1 MKTSKVLAL
10 VAAGVLTLG
19 SAAAFAGCKPDSPTG
34 ELGRATTI
42 YVQLINYTTEADKAY
57 ERLATV
63 YNETQGVED
72 DVEVVIDEQT
82 SVNNFTSSL
91 QPGRENPYDIMTID
105 NMTFKEV
112 LVEYFDGAN
121 VMVPLDEYLED
132 EAFAEALGLSD
143 IPETSMDMWKMT
155 QSSDEDGFF
164 RAGAGQPQLALP
176 FFNNPQVLF
185 YNTQMFEQMGIN
197 IISVPEEDLDA
208 YNKEHGTNLK
218 PHGYAEYTPDA
229 VGGDL
234 ADKTS
239 ENMAGKTVVKV
250 FNNCIPMNWEEL
262 RTVAQMYQQDHPGS
276 YGYMSEWWFNY
287 GWSVGGDCIGWNAE
301 EGQYEL
307 SLGDETKG
315 LLVIDDTLEVNG
327 TTYYQGDVLDYEDL
341 HSLTDSARS
350 TLLSEKRVAELP
362 SMYEAFVEF
371 NRLGVPTDK
380 DVTDAAHGSLK
391 GYGIAPT
398 TVSDRAGLF
407 SDGMSPMLCE
417 YYATQNAFTA
427 KLGNNFNIAPLA
439 QYREYEG
446 DPYNDGELKVIG
458 ENGYTGDLATA
469 VNSAGE
475 EVAIVG
481 ETAVATEPMT
491 AGMFLPANA
500 DPERREAALKYMAW
514 ACGPE
519 GQAILAEGNTS
530 VPNQSSFVDD
540 EEFMSAEGKV
550 TSNLYAALFAN
561 SNTYVGDWSYDSND
575 AWITTWS
582 IILNTDVREG
592 LMTVDQ
598 FLDERETDAN
608 RAIGGIGVYTKRT

>member
-1 MKTSKVLAL
+1 M
-10 VAAGVLTLG
+10 
-19 SAAAFAGCKPDSPTG
+19 
-34 ELGRATTI
+34 I
-42 YVQLINYTTEADKAY
+42 Y
-57 ERLATV
+57 
-63 YNETQGVED
+63 
-72 DVEVVIDEQT
+72 
-82 SVNNFTSSL
+82 
-91 QPGRENPYDIMTID
+91 
-105 NMTFKEV
+105 MTFKEV

-121 VMVPLDEYLED
+121 VIVPLDEYLED
-132 EAFAEALGLSD
+132 EAFAEALGLYD
-143 IPETSMDMWKMT
+143 IPEPSMDMWKMT

-164 RAGAGQPQLALP
+164 HAGAGQPQLALP

-185 YNTQMFEQMGIN
+185 YNTQMFEDMGIN
-197 IISVPEEDLDA
+197 IISVPEKDLAA
-208 YNKEHGTNLK
+208 YNTAHNTNLK
-218 PHGYAEYTPDA
+218 PHGYAEYTAEA

-262 RTVAQMYQQDHPGS
+262 RTVALMYQSENPGS

-287 GWSVGGDCIGWNAE
+287 GWSVGGDCIGWNAK
-301 EGQYEL
+301 EGEYEL

-315 LLVIDDTLEVNG
+315 LLVIDGTLEVNG
-327 TTYYQGDVLDYEDL
+327 TQYVKGDVLDYEDL

-362 SMYEAFVEF
+362 SMYDAFVEF
-371 NRLGVPTDK
+371 NRLGVPTNK

-391 GYGIAPT
+391 GYGIAPA
-398 TVSDRAGLF
+398 TVTDRAGLF
-407 SDGMSPMLCE
+407 SDGKSPMLCE
-417 YYATQNAFTA
+417 YYSTQNAFTA
-427 KLGNNFNIAPLA
+427 KLGDNFDIAPLA

-475 EVAIVG
+475 KVAIVG
-481 ETAVATEPMT
+481 EAVVATEPGT

-500 DPERREAALKYMAW
+500 DPDRREAALKYMAW

-519 GQAILAEGNTS
+519 GQAILAEGNTA
-530 VPNQSSFVDD
+530 VPNQSSFAED
-540 EEFMSAEGKV
+540 EEFLGAEGRV
-550 TSNLYAALFAN
+550 TDNMHAALFAN
-561 SNTYVGDWSYDSND
+561 RNTYVGDWSYDSND

-592 LMTVDQ
+592 KITVDT
-598 FLDERETDAN
+598 FLIDRKTDAN